1 VSDFPEP
8 SPFPDADGDPTP
20 DDQPR
25 FVQPGQHTPGG
36 AAPGQPHL
44 GSAPRHATP
53 HCWNCGYELSGLGV
67 DDNCPECG
75 TPVWSKP
82 PMRAGLQDAMRMG
95 SRAQMW
101 GILSLVFFFA
111 CIGPLAA
118 FLTIPA
124 FIYASKA
131 DRIVRQGLATRSEV
145 SGITSARV
153 CSWITLS
160 FTALSIAFYGLIIL
174 LALAR

>member
-1 VSDFPEP
+1 MS
-8 SPFPDADGDPTP
+8 T
-20 DDQPR
+20 
-25 FVQPGQHTPGG
+25 
-36 AAPGQPHL
+36 
-44 GSAPRHATP
+44 TP
-53 HCWNCGYELSGLGV
+53 HCWKCNYELSGLGV

-82 PMRAGLQDAMRMG
+82 PMRTELQNAMRMG

-131 DRIVRQGLATRSEV
+131 DRIVRQGLAARSEV
-145 SGITSARV
+145 GGITAARV
-153 CSWITLS
+153 CSWITIS
-160 FTALSIAFYGLIIL
+160 VSVLSILAYAAVL
-174 LALAR
+174 LLVLYR